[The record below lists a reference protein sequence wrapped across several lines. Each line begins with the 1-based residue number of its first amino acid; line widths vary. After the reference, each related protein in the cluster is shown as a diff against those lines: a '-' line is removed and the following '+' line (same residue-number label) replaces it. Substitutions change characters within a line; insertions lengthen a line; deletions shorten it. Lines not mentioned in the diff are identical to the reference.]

1 MMRLTTLPQ
10 MGGVELW
17 RGPSVIDGSTIGLLA
32 TLQSSN
38 RKTGNMIQTWILRED
53 QSPVDAVK
61 SGADESICGGC
72 IHRAKD
78 GKQRSCYVNVGQ
90 APNAIWRSW
99 KAGKYPKVNP
109 LEFSEYYST
118 YRVLRLGAYGDPAA
132 VPFDVIADVMHSK
145 WMKWTG
151 YTHQWKWCD
160 VRFKKYL
167 MASVETLAEKDYAN
181 DLGYRTFSVLKEGE
195 QHRDDEIICLASED
209 PRITCE
215 RCGLCNGASH
225 KKNIAIPVHGVGA
238 TNFNR
243 KMEAAYAS

>member
-1 MMRLTTLPQ
+1 MRLTTLPQ

-38 RKTGNMIQTWILRED
+38 IKTDNMIQTWILRED
-53 QSPVDAVK
+53 QTPVEAVK

-72 IHRAKD
+72 MHRAKD
-78 GKQRSCYVNVGQ
+78 GKDRSCYVNVGQ

-109 LEFSEYYST
+109 LEFSEYYSA
-118 YRVLRLGAYGDPAA
+118 YRALRLGAYGDPAA
-132 VPFDVIADVMHSK
+132 VPFDVIDAAMHSK

-160 VRFKKYL
+160 VRFSKFL

-181 DLGYRTFSVLKEGE
+181 TLGYRTFRVLKEGE
-195 QHRDDEIICLASED
+195 EPEDDEIYCPNFLNNLIKCMS
-209 PRITCE
+209 
-215 RCGLCNGASH
+215 CGLCNGASH
-225 KKNIAIPVHGVGA
+225 KYNIAIPVHGFGV